1 MALPKA
7 TFLKLLTKDQ
17 EGTFVNSDRCP
28 QSWKSYKRRLSLFAV
43 LSFFWGEG
51 ALKAGSVSARGGK
64 LRDQHKMIDDLE
76 NERKKR
82 AILSLI
88 LSVILIVFGIAVVV
102 AFFN

>member
-1 MALPKA
+1 LSILTGVPNHGNPIKEDSH
-7 TFLKLLTKDQ
+7 FL
-17 EGTFVNSDRCP
+17 FS
-28 QSWKSYKRRLSLFAV
+28 V

-51 ALKAGSVSARGGK
+51 ELKAASVSARGGK

-76 NERKKR
+76 NERKKQ

>member
-1 MALPKA
+1 M
-7 TFLKLLTKDQ
+7 Q
-17 EGTFVNSDRCP
+17 
-28 QSWKSYKRRLSLFAV
+28 
-43 LSFFWGEG
+43 
-51 ALKAGSVSARGGK
+51 GGK

-76 NERKKR
+76 NERKKQ

>member
-1 MALPKA
+1 VG
-7 TFLKLLTKDQ
+7 
-17 EGTFVNSDRCP
+17 GTLR
-28 QSWKSYKRRLSLFAV
+28 A
-43 LSFFWGEG
+43 
-51 ALKAGSVSARGGK
+51 ASVSARGE

-76 NERKKR
+76 NERKKQ